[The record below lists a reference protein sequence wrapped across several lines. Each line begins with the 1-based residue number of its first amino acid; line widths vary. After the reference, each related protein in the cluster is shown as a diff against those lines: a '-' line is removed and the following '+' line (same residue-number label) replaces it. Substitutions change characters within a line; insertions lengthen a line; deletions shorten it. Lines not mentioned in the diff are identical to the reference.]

1 MKHRLRRTA
10 GRRCRASRARHSVAG
25 IGMALGLFTSCS
37 SEDAPTRPPGSSP
50 DASHTGGTGG
60 TGGSGGGGA
69 GGTAGAG
76 TGGVAGTGIIDP
88 GRDAGTPSDAGGCAS
103 STIKADL
110 LPANLLFVIDRSGSM
125 NCNLPP
131 ITSSSDCEAKPAR
144 VDATKPSKWEII
156 RDALKS
162 AFAALPP
169 TAGAGISYFSND
181 DECGVQSAPSVA
193 VKRIDPAQV
202 AALGASL
209 DAMVPGG
216 GTPIVGAT
224 ILGYKHLHQQLFEPG
239 GDYLVLLTDGSES
252 CTPADISGLVSTQV
266 PNALLVG
273 IRTFSI
279 GAPGSE
285 GARGLL
291 SQIAFAGGTASSAT
305 CDHAGTKDV
314 GDCHF
319 DMTTSQDFAGDLRKA
334 LATITGK
341 ALTCTFDVPTG
352 PAGVPVDR
360 TKVNVNFTPGGGEP
374 VPILQDNT
382 ALCDQGADGWQY
394 ADNESKIILCGPTC
408 AKVKSDPT
416 ARIDIV
422 LGCRTIIK

>member
-1 MKHRLRRTA
+1 MTRRSLV
-10 GRRCRASRARHSVAG
+10 GISV
-25 IGMALGLFTSCS
+25 ALGLAASCS
-37 SEDAPTRPPGSSP
+37 SEDAPVRPPTSSP
-50 DASHTGGTGG
+50 DASQAGGTSG
-60 TGGSGGGGA
+60 TGGSGGGST
-69 GGTAGAG
+69 GGTGVG
-76 TGGVAGTGIIDP
+76 TGGAAGTGIIDP
-88 GRDAGTPSDAGGCAS
+88 GRDAGNASDASGCAS

-131 ITSSSDCEAKPAR
+131 ITSSTDCEAKPAR
-144 VDATKPSKWEII
+144 VDAAKPSKWEII

-169 TAGAGISYFSND
+169 TASAGISYFSND

-209 DAMVPGG
+209 DAMVPAG

-239 GDYLVLLTDGSES
+239 SDYLVLLTDGSES

-285 GARGLL
+285 AARGLL

-305 CDHAGTKDV
+305 CDHSGAKDV

-341 ALTCTFDVPTG
+341 ALTCSFDVPVG

-374 VPILQDNT
+374 MAIPQDNN
-382 ALCDQGADGWQY
+382 APCDQGADGWQY
-394 ADNESKIILCGPTC
+394 ADSETKIILCGPTC